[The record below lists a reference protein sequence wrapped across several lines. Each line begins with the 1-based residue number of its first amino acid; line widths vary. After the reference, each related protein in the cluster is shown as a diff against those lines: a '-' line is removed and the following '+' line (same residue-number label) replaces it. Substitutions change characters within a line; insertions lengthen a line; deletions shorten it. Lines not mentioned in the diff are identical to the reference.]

1 MVECRNAGMPECRD
15 TGTPERRNAAT
26 GEIGNKGGRFPSFL
40 PIHLPAFPHSG
51 YPAPC
56 GGAPRRARRGF
67 TLIELIVVISII
79 GILAAIALNPM
90 RQAPKRAREA
100 ALKENLFTLRTCLDQ
115 FYADFQKYPQALE
128 ELMEKGYLRKIP
140 IDPVT
145 GKADWVTVMGEEEQT
160 ESGETIQP
168 GILDVHSNATGS
180 SIDGIPYAEW

>member
-1 MVECRNAGMPECRD
+1 MLECRNAGMLECRD

-26 GEIGNKGGRFPSFL
+26 GEIGNKGDRFPSYR
-40 PIHLPAFPHSG
+40 PIRLPAFRPSG
-51 YPAPC
+51 LPALR
-56 GGAPRRARRGF
+56 GGAPRSAPRGF

-115 FYADFQKYPQALE
+115 FYADFQKYPQSLE
-128 ELMEKGYLRKIP
+128 ELTEKGYLRKIP

-160 ESGETIQP
+160 ETGETIQP
-168 GILDVHSNATGS
+168 GILDVHSNAPGS
-180 SIDGIPYAEW
+180 AIDGTPFSEW